1 MTDRTAGH
9 RADPADDPTFDPGTD
24 HVAFLARVTAWI
36 DDDVD
41 ASDQDEL
48 RRLLELVDS
57 PDPRKHDVRVRALAD
72 LQDR

>member
-24 HVAFLARVTAWI
+24 HAAFLARVTAWI

-48 RRLLELVDS
+48 RRLHEPVS
-57 PDPRKHDVRVRALAD
+57 
-72 LQDR
+72 